1 MMPKVNIDSTATI
14 GDNVT
19 FYGDVTL
26 SAGVQVGANVTFYPN
41 VHIGENTRIMDGA
54 VIGRP
59 PIRAGNTNRPLNI
72 GDSRLD
78 IGTGCVIGANCVLYT
93 NLTIGDSVLVG
104 DLASIREGC
113 VLEDEVVVGRGVMV
127 MYDTTIQA
135 RSRVIDAAIITGNML
150 IEPDVFIGPGVQT
163 VNDNDVYLKRFGLID
178 FDVKGPTVRRF
189 AVVGTG
195 ANIAAG
201 VEIGFG
207 AVVAPSAMVTKDVP
221 AWTVVAG
228 VPARELRKID
238 DETRNQI
245 LHHFD
250 INPEDVV

>member
-1 MMPKVNIDSTATI
+1 MPETNIDATAKI
-14 GDNVT
+14 GNNVK

-26 SAGVQVGANVTFYPN
+26 SKGVHVGANVTFYPN
-41 VHIGENTRIMDGA
+41 VHVGENTRIMDGA

-59 PIRAGNTNRPLNI
+59 PIRAGNTTRPLNTGDAIVNI
-72 GDSRLD
+72 GS
-78 IGTGCVIGANCVLYT
+78 GCVIGANCVLYT
-93 NLTIGDSVLVG
+93 NLTIGNAVLIG

-113 VLEDEVVVGRGVMV
+113 ILEDEVVVGRGVMM
-127 MYDTTIQA
+127 MYDTTVQT
-135 RSRVIDAAIITGNML
+135 RSRIIDGAIITGNML

-178 FDVKGPTVRRF
+178 FEVEGPTVRRF
-189 AVVGTG
+189 AVIGTG
-195 ANIAAG
+195 ANLAAG
-201 VEIGFG
+201 VEIGMG

-238 DETRNQI
+238 DDTRDQV
-245 LHHFD
+245 LRHFD
-250 INPEDVV
+250 INPEDVL